1 MLETFL
7 ADLARTPFVWG
18 ETDCAMTVAN
28 WWRCAHGTDPAP
40 DLRGS
45 YSDAAGCSSVL
56 AARGGVSGVVG
67 EIASRVGA
75 SETSDPQPGD
85 FGVICVHGLE
95 FAAVLSPSGRWMV
108 KGLMGIAGYRCAPLK
123 AWSL

>member
-7 ADLARTPFVWG
+7 ADLARTAFVWG

-28 WWRCAHGTDPAP
+28 WWRCAHGVDPAP

-45 YSDAAGCSSVL
+45 YHDAAGCSAVL
-56 AARGGVSGVVG
+56 GARGGVAGVVS
-67 EIASRVGA
+67 EIATRVGA
-75 SETSDPQPGD
+75 RESDRPGPGD
-85 FGVICVHGLE
+85 FGVILAHGLE
-95 FAAVLSPSGRWMV
+95 FAAVLGPSGRWMV
-108 KGLMGIAGYRCAPLK
+108 KGLTGVAGYRCAPMK